1 MEKSKEKTKIGM
13 VGGGMRSFM
22 GGVHRAAIEK
32 AGSFSLSCGVFGTSK
47 QASYDFIKPYGL
59 ALEDVSGTYRELIRR
74 EAKKSPAERVRF
86 LSAVLPNTMHYPVAM
101 LAMDC
106 GIPVL
111 GEKPFTMNLDEAAN
125 LVRKQRATKVPYRIA
140 MVYPA
145 YSQLVKA
152 RKHVQQGELGTLR
165 RFVCT
170 YQSGWMAKRV
180 ENNGN
185 RHALWRTDARYNGLG
200 GVVDDC
206 VGNCQFVLE
215 WLTGLEIS
223 EVCAGAYACVPGR
236 VIPDEATVLVR
247 TRQKVS
253 GAFLLSQVA
262 TGRREGLTVE
272 ISGDKAT
279 LFWKQSEPSK
289 IRLYFA
295 DGKEQV
301 LEDKS
306 APGFDA
312 GRPMEEPFGC
322 NPAYVEA
329 LARVYKDFADEV
341 SGVRKKSRAKDD
353 RILGMSVEE
362 GLRGVAVA
370 AAIVKSFTPVPLG
383 APLVPKWVPVVIPP
397 LEFSAMRK

>member
-1 MEKSKEKTKIGM
+1 MADKTKIGM
-13 VGGGMRSFM
+13 VGGGMKSFM
-22 GGVHRAAIEK
+22 GSVHRAAIEK
-32 AGSFSLSCGVFGTSK
+32 AGTFQIACGVFGTSK

-59 ALEDVSGTYRELIRR
+59 QLDDVSGTYRELIRR
-74 EAKKSPAERVRF
+74 EAKKAPADRVKF

-111 GEKPFTMNLDEAAN
+111 GEKPFTMNLDEATN
-125 LVRKQRATKVPYRIA
+125 LVRKQHAKKVPYRIA

-152 RKHVQQGELGTLR
+152 RKHILQGDLGTLR

-223 EVCAGAYACVPGR
+223 EVCAGAHACVPGR
-236 VIPDEATVLVR
+236 LIPDDATVLVR
-247 TRQKVS
+247 TKQKVS
-253 GAFLLSQVA
+253 GTFLLSQVA
-262 TGRREGLTVE
+262 TGRREGLTIE

-279 LFWKQSEPSK
+279 MFWKQSEPSK
-289 IRLYFA
+289 IWLYHV
-295 DGKEQV
+295 DGKEEV

-306 APGFDA
+306 ASGFDPT
-312 GRPMEEPFGC
+312 RPMEEPYGC

-329 LARVYKDFADEV
+329 LSRVYKDFADEV
-341 SGVRKKSRAKDD
+341 AGTRKRSRAKDD

-362 GLRGVAVA
+362 GLRSVAVA